1 MAGNGSGRVGYKRVI
16 IISVLATI
24 AAITFD
30 RIGLI
35 DYIARRV

>member
-16 IISVLATI
+16 IISVLATAFAV
-24 AAITFD
+24 AADYF
-30 RIGLI
+30 GLI